1 MSRPPNTVV
10 ETSPYL
16 AQAKGV
22 LTAEDRVAV
31 IDMIASDPKCGDVIV
46 GSGGVRKVRYA
57 VGNKGKS
64 GGTRIIYAFRN
75 EDYPIFLLAVFA
87 KNERATLSKSEVN
100 ALAKVVRMIF
110 DHYGE

>member
-1 MSRPPNTVV
+1 MSRLPNTVV
-10 ETSPYL
+10 ETPPYL

-22 LTAEDRVAV
+22 LTAEDRIAV
-31 IDMIASDPKCGDVIV
+31 IDMIASDPECGDVIV

-64 GGTRIIYAFRN
+64 GGARIIYAYHN
-75 EDYPIFLLAVFA
+75 EDHPVFLLAVFA
-87 KNERATLSKSEVN
+87 KNERATLSKTEVN

-110 DHYGE
+110 SHYGE